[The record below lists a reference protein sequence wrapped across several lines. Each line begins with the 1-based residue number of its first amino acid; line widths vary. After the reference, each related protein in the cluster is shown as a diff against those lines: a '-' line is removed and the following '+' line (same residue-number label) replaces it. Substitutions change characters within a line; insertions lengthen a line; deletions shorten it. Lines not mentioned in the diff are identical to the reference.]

1 VTGSENI
8 ALTPLHLESSGDRS
22 VCPEMTVL
30 RHYDTAFK
38 CDKITGGHDI
48 NNGLST
54 SK

>member
-1 VTGSENI
+1 VKGSENI
-8 ALTPLHLESSGDRS
+8 ALTPLNSENSGDRS

-30 RHYDTAFK
+30 RHYDTAFN
-38 CDKITGGHDI
+38 CGEITGGHDI